1 MPTDEHEH
9 LVSPMREEE
18 EPTESSPLLS
28 HSHDAHSHD
37 VDEHNESEEHDETS
51 AHPQSQ
57 GWSFWPR
64 RDGSKTGTK
73 SSWRWPSIIAMVILG
88 IIVILIIVIGFLVP
102 PAVKEY
108 AEKAAV
114 VEATNLSIEN
124 ITSDG
129 IRARIRANV
138 YLDGSRVDNKNSRR
152 IGKAV
157 TGIMRRLETKETTV
171 NVYLPDYADALAGT
185 AVIPPLVVDIVNGHT
200 NELDFVAEVNPGDP
214 EHIRKIANDWLEGK
228 LKQLKVV
235 GKSKIHLQSGV
246 FPLGSHDVAESMVFE
261 ANEIPS
267 MPEYNIERLNLHDRP
282 VDGHGREVIEADVS
296 LKVHNDY
303 PVSFRVPTLGFEV
316 LVPNCDSSL
325 PSISVADAITD
336 PIDVH
341 AKADVQAD
349 AKGII
354 RDIPES
360 LTKACPHSQSSPL
373 DNFMDRYLHGED
385 AKVFVRGKKLNDTD
399 TPEWISD
406 ILESITVPVDFPG
419 RSFDSLI
426 RNFSLTDVDF
436 KLPDPFA
443 DVDDPDGSPRV
454 SGKAHVLA
462 ALPPELNVQLGVDK
476 LRANA
481 DLFYEKRKM
490 GVLNLDHWQS
500 ANSTRVEE
508 NNETLLNI
516 TSRLVD
522 VPLNITDGDVF
533 SEVMQ
538 KLLFGGGD
546 ITLDIK
552 AEVDVKVKTVLGI
565 LTVKKV
571 PAEGKIPVNGPSSLC
586 ILLKRLA
593 TASRANA
600 NSSPG
605 FPGNALG
612 KLKPQVGEIE
622 VLETTE
628 TGIQMRAL
636 VNLTNP
642 TPYAATVPYLSVHI
656 LHDGELLGEA
666 ISRNVSFNLG
676 ENTNLPVYATWDPLR
691 FGGKKAQEIGRKLL
705 SDYVSGE
712 NTTLTARTHKLS
724 IPNVPIIGEALSNIN
739 ITLPTPR
746 ITVPG
751 EEEGGKP
758 HFIADA
764 TFHLFSSTAS
774 FTLLSPLL
782 YNTLYIEH
790 INATALYN
798 HTEPIGQIIHDEPFP
813 ATPGR
818 SQTPR
823 LPVEWSPSRVGYG
836 KLKEALGGSL
846 KLDAVANVTVRL
858 GSWTEKIHYIG
869 KGIGAKVSL

>member
-1 MPTDEHEH
+1 MPAEETEP
-9 LVSPMREEE
+9 LASPTREEE
-18 EPTESSPLLS
+18 EPTETSPLLNRS
-28 HSHDAHSHD
+28 D
-37 VDEHNESEEHDETS
+37 DEHHSDESEREQNGRVSNE
-51 AHPQSQ
+51 PQSQ
-57 GWSFWPR
+57 AAWSLW
-64 RDGSKTGTK
+64 SICNKKTRTK
-73 SSWRWPSIIAMVILG
+73 APWRWPSIIAMALLG
-88 IIVILIIVIGFLVP
+88 IIVILIIILGFLVP

-108 AEKAAV
+108 AEQAAV
-114 VEATNLSIEN
+114 LEPTNLSIEN

-157 TGIMRRLETKETTV
+157 TGIMRKLETKETTV

-185 AVIPPLVVDIVNGHT
+185 AVIPPLVVDVVNGHT
-200 NELDFVAEVNPGDP
+200 NELDFVADVNPGDA
-214 EHIRKIANDWLEGK
+214 EHIRKIANDWLEGN

-235 GKSKIHLQSGV
+235 GKTKVHLKSGII
-246 FPLGSHDVAESMVFE
+246 PLGAHDVAESMVFE

-267 MPEYNIERLNLHDRP
+267 MPNYNIERMDLHDRP
-282 VDGHGREVIEADVS
+282 VDGHGRKVIEADVS

-325 PSISVADAITD
+325 PSISVADAITE
-336 PIDVH
+336 PIDVK
-341 AKADVQAD
+341 AKADIQAD

-360 LTKACPHSQSSPL
+360 LTKACPHSESSPL
-373 DNFMDRYLHGED
+373 DHFMDRYLHGED
-385 AKVFVRGKKLNDTD
+385 AKMFVRGKKTNNTD

-443 DVDDPDGSPRV
+443 DVNDPEGEPRV
-454 SGKAHVLA
+454 SGTAQVLA
-462 ALPPELNVQLGVDK
+462 AIPPELNVELGVDK
-476 LRANA
+476 LRSNT
-481 DLFYEKRKM
+481 DLFYKKRKM
-490 GVLNLDHWQS
+490 GELNLRHWQS
-500 ANSTRVEE
+500 ANSTKVHDKE
-508 NNETLLNI
+508 NGETLLNI

-522 VPLNITDGDVF
+522 VPLTITDGDVF

-552 AEVDVKVKTVLGI
+552 AEVDVKLKTVLGI

-571 PAEGKIPVNGPSSLC
+571 PAEGKIPVNG
-586 ILLKRLA
+586 
-593 TASRANA
+593 
-600 NSSPG
+600 

-622 VLETTE
+622 VMETTE

-642 TPYAATVPYLSVHI
+642 TPYAAVVPYLSVHI

-666 ISRNVSFNLG
+666 ISRNVTFDLG
-676 ENTNLPVYATWDPLR
+676 KNTNLPVLATWDPLR
-691 FGGKKAQEIGRKLL
+691 FGGEKAQAIGRKLL
-705 SDYVSGE
+705 SDYVSGK
-712 NTTLTARTHKLS
+712 NTTLTARTHKRS
-724 IPNVPIIGEALSNIN
+724 VPNVPIIGEALSKIN

-751 EEEGGKP
+751 EDEHEGKKP

-764 TFHLFSSTAS
+764 TFHLFSSTAT

-798 HTEPIGQIIHDEPFP
+798 HTEPVGQIIHDEPFP

-823 LPVEWSPSRVGYG
+823 LPVIWSASSVGYG

-846 KLDAVANVTVRL
+846 KLDAIANVTVRL
-858 GSWTEKIHYIG
+858 GSWTEKIHYTG

>member
-1 MPTDEHEH
+1 MPAEENEPLASQT
-9 LVSPMREEE
+9 REEE
-18 EPTESSPLLS
+18 EPTETSPLLNRS
-28 HSHDAHSHD
+28 DDGNHDDDSEREQNGRAS
-37 VDEHNESEEHDETS
+37 NE
-51 AHPQSQ
+51 PQSRAA
-57 GWSFWPR
+57 WSLW
-64 RDGSKTGTK
+64 SICNKKTSTK
-73 SSWRWPSIIAMVILG
+73 APWRWPSIIAMALLG
-88 IIVILIIVIGFLVP
+88 IIVILIIILGFLVP

-114 VEATNLSIEN
+114 LEPTNLSIEN

-138 YLDGSRVDNKNSRR
+138 YLDGSRVDNQNSRR

-157 TGIMRRLETKETTV
+157 TGIMRKLETKETTV
-171 NVYLPDYADALAGT
+171 NVYVPDYADALAGT
-185 AVIPPLVVDIVNGHT
+185 AVIPPLVVDVVNGHT
-200 NELDFVAEVNPGDP
+200 NELDFVADVNPGDA
-214 EHIRKIANDWLEGK
+214 EHIRKIANDWLEGN

-235 GKSKIHLQSGV
+235 GKTKVHLKSGII
-246 FPLGSHDVAESMVFE
+246 PLGAHDVAESMVFE
-261 ANEIPS
+261 ANDIPS
-267 MPEYNIERLNLHDRP
+267 MPNYSIERMDLHDRP
-282 VDGHGREVIEADVS
+282 VDGHGRKVIEADVS

-325 PSISVADAITD
+325 PSISVADAVTE
-336 PIDVH
+336 PIDVR

-360 LTKACPHSQSSPL
+360 LTKACPHSESSPL
-373 DNFMDRYLHGED
+373 DHFMDRYLHGED
-385 AKVFVRGKKLNDTD
+385 AKVFVRWKKTNNTD

-443 DVDDPDGSPRV
+443 DVDDPEGEPRV
-454 SGKAHVLA
+454 SGTAQVLA
-462 ALPPELNVQLGVDK
+462 AVPPELNVDLGVDK
-476 LRANA
+476 LRSNA
-481 DLFYEKRKM
+481 DLFYKKRKM
-490 GVLNLDHWQS
+490 GELNLRHWQS
-500 ANSTRVEE
+500 ANSTKIQDNE
-508 NNETLLNI
+508 NGETLLNI

-522 VPLNITDGDVF
+522 VPLTITDGDVF

-552 AEVDVKVKTVLGI
+552 AEVDVKLKTVLGI

-571 PAEGKIPVNGPSSLC
+571 PAEGKIPVNG
-586 ILLKRLA
+586 
-593 TASRANA
+593 
-600 NSSPG
+600 

-622 VLETTE
+622 VMETTE

-642 TPYAATVPYLSVHI
+642 TPYAAVVPYLSVHI

-666 ISRNVSFNLG
+666 ISRNVTFDLG
-676 ENTNLPVYATWDPLR
+676 NNTNLPVLATWDPLR
-691 FGGKKAQEIGRKLL
+691 FGGEKAQAVGRKLL
-705 SDYVSGE
+705 SDYVSGK
-712 NTTLTARTHKLS
+712 NTTLTARTHKRS
-724 IPNVPIIGEALSNIN
+724 VPNVPIIGEALSKIN

-751 EEEGGKP
+751 EDEHGDEKP

-764 TFHLFSSTAS
+764 TFHLFSSTAT

-798 HTEPIGQIIHDEPFP
+798 HTEPVGQIIHDEPFP

-823 LPVEWSPSRVGYG
+823 LPVIWSASSVGYG

-846 KLDAVANVTVRL
+846 KLDAIANVTVRL
-858 GSWTEKIHYIG
+858 GSWTEKIHYTG

>member
-1 MPTDEHEH
+1 MPAEENEP
-9 LVSPMREEE
+9 LASPTREEE
-18 EPTESSPLLS
+18 EPTETSPLLNRS
-28 HSHDAHSHD
+28 D
-37 VDEHNESEEHDETS
+37 DEHHSDDSEREQNGRVSNE
-51 AHPQSQ
+51 PQSRAA
-57 GWSFWPR
+57 WSLW
-64 RDGSKTGTK
+64 SICNKKTSTK
-73 SSWRWPSIIAMVILG
+73 APWRWPSIIAMTLLG
-88 IIVILIIVIGFLVP
+88 IIVILIIILGFLVP

-108 AEKAAV
+108 AERAAV
-114 VEATNLSIEN
+114 LEPTNLSIEN

-157 TGIMRRLETKETTV
+157 TGIMRKLETKETTV

-185 AVIPPLVVDIVNGHT
+185 AVIPPLVVDVVNGHT
-200 NELDFVAEVNPGDP
+200 NELDFVADVNPGDA
-214 EHIRKIANDWLEGK
+214 EHIRKIANDWLEGN

-235 GKSKIHLQSGV
+235 GKTKVHLKSGII
-246 FPLGSHDVAESMVFE
+246 PLGAHDVAESMVFE

-267 MPEYNIERLNLHDRP
+267 MPNYSIERMDLHDRP
-282 VDGHGREVIEADVS
+282 VDGHGRKVIEADVS

-325 PSISVADAITD
+325 PSISVADAITE
-336 PIDVH
+336 PIDVK
-341 AKADVQAD
+341 AKADIHAD

-360 LTKACPHSQSSPL
+360 LTKACPHSESSPL
-373 DNFMDRYLHGED
+373 DHFMDRYLHGED
-385 AKVFVRGKKLNDTD
+385 AKVFVRGKKTNNTD

-443 DVDDPDGSPRV
+443 DVNDPEGEPRA
-454 SGKAHVLA
+454 SGTAQVLA
-462 ALPPELNVQLGVDK
+462 AVPPELNVELGVDK
-476 LRANA
+476 LRSNA
-481 DLFYEKRKM
+481 DLFYKKRKM
-490 GVLNLDHWQS
+490 GELNLRHWQS
-500 ANSTRVEE
+500 ANSTKVHDEE
-508 NNETLLNI
+508 NGETLLNI

-522 VPLNITDGDVF
+522 VPLTITDGDVF

-546 ITLDIK
+546 TTLDIK
-552 AEVDVKVKTVLGI
+552 AEVDVKLKTVLGI

-571 PAEGKIPVNGPSSLC
+571 PAEGKIPVNG
-586 ILLKRLA
+586 I
-593 TASRANA
+593 
-600 NSSPG
+600 
-605 FPGNALG
+605 PGNALG

-622 VLETTE
+622 VMETTE

-642 TPYAATVPYLSVHI
+642 TPYAAVVPYLSVHI

-666 ISRNVSFNLG
+666 ISRNVTFDLG
-676 ENTNLPVYATWDPLR
+676 KNTNLPVLAAWDPLR
-691 FGGKKAQEIGRKLL
+691 FGGEKAQAIGRKLL
-705 SDYVSGE
+705 SDYVSGK
-712 NTTLTARTHKLS
+712 NTTLTARTHKRS
-724 IPNVPIIGEALSNIN
+724 IPHVPIIGEALSKIN

-751 EEEGGKP
+751 EDEHEGEKP

-764 TFHLFSSTAS
+764 TFHLFSSTAT

-798 HTEPIGQIIHDEPFP
+798 HTEPVGQIIHDEPFP

-823 LPVEWSPSRVGYG
+823 LPVIWSASSVGYG

-846 KLDAVANVTVRL
+846 KLDAIANVTVRL
-858 GSWTEKIHYIG
+858 GSWTEKIHYTG
-869 KGIGAKVSL
+869 KGIGAK

>member
-1 MPTDEHEH
+1 MPAEENEPLT
-9 LVSPMREEE
+9 SPTREEE
-18 EPTESSPLLS
+18 EPTETSPLLNRS
-28 HSHDAHSHD
+28 DDGHHSDDSEREQNGR
-37 VDEHNESEEHDETS
+37 VSNE
-51 AHPQSQ
+51 PQSRAA
-57 GWSFWPR
+57 WSLW
-64 RDGSKTGTK
+64 SICNKKTSTK
-73 SSWRWPSIIAMVILG
+73 APWRWPSIIAMALLG
-88 IIVILIIVIGFLVP
+88 IIVILIIVLGFLVP

-114 VEATNLSIEN
+114 LEPTNLSIEN

-157 TGIMRRLETKETTV
+157 TGIMRKLETKETTV

-185 AVIPPLVVDIVNGHT
+185 AVIPPLVVDVVNGHT
-200 NELDFVAEVNPGDP
+200 NELDFVADVNPGDA
-214 EHIRKIANDWLEGK
+214 EHIRKIANDWLEGN

-235 GKSKIHLQSGV
+235 GKTKVHLKSGII
-246 FPLGSHDVAESMVFE
+246 PLGAHDVAESIVFE

-267 MPEYNIERLNLHDRP
+267 MPNYNIQRMDLHDRP
-282 VDGHGREVIEADVS
+282 VDGHGRKVIEADVS

-325 PSISVADAITD
+325 PSISVADAITE
-336 PIDVH
+336 PIDIK

-360 LTKACPHSQSSPL
+360 LTKACPHSESSPL
-373 DNFMDRYLHGED
+373 DHFMDRYLHGED
-385 AKVFVRGKKLNDTD
+385 AKVFVRGKKTNNTD
-399 TPEWISD
+399 TPEWISN
-406 ILESITVPVDFPG
+406 ILESITVPIDFPG

-443 DVDDPDGSPRV
+443 DVNDPEGDPRV
-454 SGKAHVLA
+454 SGTAQVLA
-462 ALPPELNVQLGVDK
+462 AVPPELNVELGVDK
-476 LRANA
+476 LRSNA
-481 DLFYEKRKM
+481 DLFYKKRKM
-490 GVLNLDHWQS
+490 GELNLRQWQS
-500 ANSTRVEE
+500 ANSTKVHDKETD
-508 NNETLLNI
+508 ETLLNI

-522 VPLNITDGDVF
+522 VPLTITDGDVF

-552 AEVDVKVKTVLGI
+552 AEVDVKLKTVLGI

-571 PAEGKIPVNGPSSLC
+571 PAEGKIPVNG
-586 ILLKRLA
+586 
-593 TASRANA
+593 
-600 NSSPG
+600 

-622 VLETTE
+622 VMETTE

-642 TPYAATVPYLSVHI
+642 TPYAAVVPYLSVHI

-666 ISRNVSFNLG
+666 ISRNVTFDLG
-676 ENTNLPVYATWDPLR
+676 KNTNLPVLATWNPLR
-691 FGGKKAQEIGRKLL
+691 FGGEKAQAIGRKLL
-705 SDYVSGE
+705 SDYVSGK
-712 NTTLTARTHKLS
+712 NTTLTARTHKRS
-724 IPNVPIIGEALSNIN
+724 VPNVPIIGEALSKIN

-751 EEEGGKP
+751 EDEHEGEKP

-764 TFHLFSSTAS
+764 TFHLFSSTAT

-798 HTEPIGQIIHDEPFP
+798 HTEPVGQIIHDEPFP

-823 LPVEWSPSRVGYG
+823 LPVIWSASSVGYG

-846 KLDAVANVTVRL
+846 KLDAIANVTVRL
-858 GSWTEKIHYIG
+858 GSWTEKIHYTG

>member
-1 MPTDEHEH
+1 MPAEENEPLT
-9 LVSPMREEE
+9 SPTREEE
-18 EPTESSPLLS
+18 EPTETSPLLNRS
-28 HSHDAHSHD
+28 DDGNHSDD
-37 VDEHNESEEHDETS
+37 GEHEQNGRVSNE
-51 AHPQSQ
+51 PQSRAA
-57 GWSFWPR
+57 WSLW
-64 RDGSKTGTK
+64 SICNKKTSTK
-73 SSWRWPSIIAMVILG
+73 APWRWPSIIAMALLG
-88 IIVILIIVIGFLVP
+88 IIVILIIILGFLVP

-114 VEATNLSIEN
+114 LEPTNLSIEN

-157 TGIMRRLETKETTV
+157 TGIMRKLETKETTV

-185 AVIPPLVVDIVNGHT
+185 AVIPPLVVDVVNGHT
-200 NELDFVAEVNPGDP
+200 NELDFVADVNPGDA
-214 EHIRKIANDWLEGK
+214 EHIRKIANDWLEGN

-235 GKSKIHLQSGV
+235 GKTKVNLKSGII
-246 FPLGSHDVAESMVFE
+246 PLGAHDVAESMVFE

-267 MPEYNIERLNLHDRP
+267 IPNYNIERMDLHDRP
-282 VDGHGREVIEADVS
+282 VDGHGRKVIEANVS

-325 PSISVADAITD
+325 PSISVADAITE
-336 PIDVH
+336 PIDVK
-341 AKADVQAD
+341 AKAEVQAD

-360 LTKACPHSQSSPL
+360 LTKACPQSESSPL
-373 DNFMDRYLHGED
+373 DHFMDRYLHGED
-385 AKVFVRGKKLNDTD
+385 AKVFVRGKKTNNTE

-443 DVDDPDGSPRV
+443 DVNDPEGEPRV
-454 SGKAHVLA
+454 SGTAQVLA
-462 ALPPELNVQLGVDK
+462 AVPPELNVELGVDK
-476 LRANA
+476 LRSNA
-481 DLFYEKRKM
+481 DLFYKKRKM
-490 GVLNLDHWQS
+490 GELNLRHWQS
-500 ANSTRVEE
+500 ANSTKVHDKE
-508 NNETLLNI
+508 NGETLLNI

-522 VPLNITDGDVF
+522 VPLTITDGDVF

-552 AEVDVKVKTVLGI
+552 AEVDVKLKTVLGI

-571 PAEGKIPVNGPSSLC
+571 PAEGKIPVNG
-586 ILLKRLA
+586 
-593 TASRANA
+593 
-600 NSSPG
+600 

-622 VLETTE
+622 VMETTE

-642 TPYAATVPYLSVHI
+642 TPYAAVLPYLSVHI

-666 ISRNVSFNLG
+666 VSRNVTFDLG
-676 ENTNLPVYATWDPLR
+676 KNTNLPVLATWDPLR
-691 FGGKKAQEIGRKLL
+691 FGGEKAQAIGRKLL
-705 SDYVSGE
+705 SDYVSGK
-712 NTTLTARTHKLS
+712 NTTLTARTHKRS
-724 IPNVPIIGEALSNIN
+724 VPNVPIIGEALSKIN

-751 EEEGGKP
+751 EDEHEGEKP

-764 TFHLFSSTAS
+764 TFHLFSSTAT

-798 HTEPIGQIIHDEPFP
+798 HTEPVGQIIHDEPFP

-823 LPVEWSPSRVGYG
+823 LPVIWSASSVGYG

-846 KLDAVANVTVRL
+846 KLDAIANVTVRL
-858 GSWTEKIHYIG
+858 GSWTEKIHYTG

>member
-1 MPTDEHEH
+1 MPADETER
-9 LVSPMREEE
+9 LMSPTREEG
-18 EPTESSPLLS
+18 EPTESSPLLNRT
-28 HSHDAHSHD
+28 DDDQNAD
-37 VDEHNESEEHDETS
+37 VTENDGDSEPS
-51 AHPQSQ
+51 SQPQFP

-64 RDGSKTGTK
+64 RNKSSTK
-73 SSWRWPSIIAMVILG
+73 SSWRWPSIIAMIILG
-88 IIVILIIVIGFLVP
+88 IIVILIIILGFLVP

-114 VEATNLSIEN
+114 VEPTNLSIEN

-129 IRARIRANV
+129 IRARIRAKV

-157 TGIMRRLETKETTV
+157 TGIMRKLETKETTV

-200 NELDFVAEVNPGDP
+200 NELDFVAEVNPGDA
-214 EHIRKIANDWLEGK
+214 EHIRKIANDWLDGNLNK
-228 LKQLKVV
+228 LKVV
-235 GKSKIHLQSGV
+235 GKTKVHLQSGV

-261 ANEIPS
+261 ANEIPT
-267 MPEYNIERLNLHDRP
+267 MPKYNIERMDLHDRP

-303 PVSFRVPTLGFEV
+303 PISFQVPTLGFEV
-316 LVPNCDSSL
+316 LVPNCDSTL

-336 PIDVH
+336 LIDVS
-341 AKADVQAD
+341 AEADVRAS
-349 AKGII
+349 AKGTI

-360 LTKACPHSQSSPL
+360 LIKACPHSESSPL

-385 AKVFVRGKKLNDTD
+385 AKVLVRGKKLNDTN

-426 RNFSLTDVDF
+426 RNFSLSDVDF

-443 DVDDPDGSPRV
+443 DVDDPDGEPKV
-454 SGKAHVLA
+454 SGTAQVLA
-462 ALPPELNVQLGVDK
+462 ALPPELNVNLGVDQI
-476 LRANA
+476 RSNA

-490 GVLNLDHWQS
+490 GELNLRHWQD
-500 ANSTRVEE
+500 ANSTRIHDDE

-522 VPLNITDGDVF
+522 VPLTITDGDVF

-571 PAEGKIPVNGPSSLC
+571 PAEGKIPVNG
-586 ILLKRLA
+586 
-593 TASRANA
+593 
-600 NSSPG
+600 

-612 KLKPQVGEIE
+612 KLKPEVGEIE
-622 VLETTE
+622 ILETTE
-628 TGIQMRAL
+628 SSIQMRAL
-636 VNLTNP
+636 VNITNP
-642 TPYAATVPYLSVHI
+642 TPYAASIPYLSVHI
-656 LHDGELLGEA
+656 LHDGKLLGEA
-666 ISRNVSFNLG
+666 VSRNVAFNLG
-676 ENTNLPVYATWDPLR
+676 KNTNLPVHALWDPLR
-691 FGGKKAQEIGRKLL
+691 LGGEDAHEIGRNLL

-712 NTTLTARTHKLS
+712 NTTLTARTHKKS
-724 IPNVPIIGEALSNIN
+724 IPNVPIIGKALSKIN
-739 ITLPTPR
+739 ITLPAPR

-751 EEEGGKP
+751 EDGQDGEKP
-758 HFIADA
+758 RFIADA

-798 HTEPIGQIIHDEPFP
+798 HTEPIGQIAHDEPFP

-858 GSWTEKIHYIG
+858 GSWTETLYYRG
-869 KGIGAKVSL
+869 KGIGAKVGL

>member
-1 MPTDEHEH
+1 MPAEENEP
-9 LVSPMREEE
+9 LASPTREEE
-18 EPTESSPLLS
+18 EPTETSPLLNRS
-28 HSHDAHSHD
+28 D
-37 VDEHNESEEHDETS
+37 DEHHSDDSEREQNGRVSNE
-51 AHPQSQ
+51 PQSRAA
-57 GWSFWPR
+57 WSLW
-64 RDGSKTGTK
+64 SICNKKTSTK
-73 SSWRWPSIIAMVILG
+73 APWRWPSIIAMALLG
-88 IIVILIIVIGFLVP
+88 IIVILIIILGFLVP

-114 VEATNLSIEN
+114 LEPTNLSIEN

-138 YLDGSRVDNKNSRR
+138 YLDGSRVNNKISRR

-157 TGIMRRLETKETTV
+157 TGIMRKLETKETTV

-185 AVIPPLVVDIVNGHT
+185 AVIPPLVVDVVNGHT
-200 NELDFVAEVNPGDP
+200 NELDFVADVNPGDA
-214 EHIRKIANDWLEGK
+214 EHIRKIANDWLEGN

-235 GKSKIHLQSGV
+235 GKTKVRLKSGII
-246 FPLGSHDVAESMVFE
+246 PLGVHDVAESMVFE

-267 MPEYNIERLNLHDRP
+267 MPNYSIERMDLHDRP
-282 VDGHGREVIEADVS
+282 VDGHGRKVIEADVS

-325 PSISVADAITD
+325 PSISVADAITE
-336 PIDVH
+336 PIDVK
-341 AKADVQAD
+341 AKADIQAD

-360 LTKACPHSQSSPL
+360 LTKACPHSESSPL
-373 DNFMDRYLHGED
+373 DHFMDRYLHGED
-385 AKVFVRGKKLNDTD
+385 AKVFVRGKKTNNTD
-399 TPEWISD
+399 APEWISD

-443 DVDDPDGSPRV
+443 DVNDPEGEPRV
-454 SGKAHVLA
+454 SGTAQVLA
-462 ALPPELNVQLGVDK
+462 AVPPELNVELGVDK
-476 LRANA
+476 VRSNA
-481 DLFYEKRKM
+481 DLFYKKRKM
-490 GVLNLDHWQS
+490 GELNLHYWQS
-500 ANSTRVEE
+500 ANSTKVHDKE
-508 NNETLLNI
+508 NGETLLNI

-522 VPLNITDGDVF
+522 VPLTITDGDVF

-552 AEVDVKVKTVLGI
+552 AEVDVKLKTVLGF

-571 PAEGKIPVNGPSSLC
+571 PAVGKIPVN
-586 ILLKRLA
+586 
-593 TASRANA
+593 
-600 NSSPG
+600 G

-622 VLETTE
+622 VMETTE

-642 TPYAATVPYLSVHI
+642 TPYAAVVPYLSVHI

-666 ISRNVSFNLG
+666 ISRNVTFDLG
-676 ENTNLPVYATWDPLR
+676 KNTNLPVLATWDPLR
-691 FGGKKAQEIGRKLL
+691 FGGEKAQAIGRKLL
-705 SDYVSGE
+705 SDYVSGK
-712 NTTLTARTHKLS
+712 NTTLTARTHRRS
-724 IPNVPIIGEALSNIN
+724 VPNVPIIGEALSKIN

-751 EEEGGKP
+751 EDEHEGEKP

-764 TFHLFSSTAS
+764 TFHLFSSTAT

-798 HTEPIGQIIHDEPFP
+798 HTEPVGQIIHDEPFP

-823 LPVEWSPSRVGYG
+823 LPVIWSASSVGYG

-846 KLDAVANVTVRL
+846 KLDAIANVTVRL
-858 GSWTEKIHYIG
+858 GSWTEKIHYTG

>member
-1 MPTDEHEH
+1 MPADENEP
-9 LVSPMREEE
+9 LVSPAREE
-18 EPTESSPLLS
+18 EPTETSPLLS
-28 HSHDAHSHD
+28 HSDNGHSQNVDERDEPDEHHDA
-37 VDEHNESEEHDETS
+37 S
-51 AHPQSQ
+51 AQIQSS

-64 RDGSKTGTK
+64 RNSNKANTK
-73 SSWRWPSIIAMVILG
+73 SSWRWPSIIAIVILG
-88 IIVILIIVIGFLVP
+88 FIVILIIVLGFLIP

-114 VEATNLSIEN
+114 VEPTNLSIEN

-138 YLDGSRVDNKNSRR
+138 YLDESRVDNKNSRR

-157 TGIMRRLETKETTV
+157 TGIMRKLETKETTV

-185 AVIPPLVVDIVNGHT
+185 AVIPPLVVDVVSGHM
-200 NELDFVAEVNPGDP
+200 NEMDFVAEVNPGDP
-214 EHIRKIANDWLEGK
+214 EHIRKIANDWLDGK

-235 GKSKIHLQSGV
+235 GKTKIHLQSGV

-267 MPEYNIERLNLHDRP
+267 MPEYNIDRLDLHDRP

-296 LKVHNDY
+296 LRVHNDY
-303 PVSFRVPTLGFEV
+303 PVSLRVPTLGFEV

-325 PSISVADAITD
+325 PSISVADAITS
-336 PIDVH
+336 PIKIH
-341 AKADVQAD
+341 AKANVQAN

-360 LTKACPHSQSSPL
+360 LTKACPHSASSPL

-399 TPEWISD
+399 TPDWVSD
-406 ILESITVPVDFPG
+406 IIESITVPVDFPG

-443 DVDDPDGSPRV
+443 DVDDPDGSPQV
-454 SGKAHVLA
+454 SGTAQVLA
-462 ALPPELNVQLGVDK
+462 ALPPELNVELGVDK
-476 LRANA
+476 IRANA
-481 DLFYEKRKM
+481 DLFYKKRKM
-490 GVLNLDHWQS
+490 GELNLHHWQS
-500 ANSTRVEE
+500 ANSTRVQE
-508 NNETLLNI
+508 NDETLLNI

-522 VPLNITDGDVF
+522 VPMNITDGDVF

-552 AEVDVKVKTVLGI
+552 AEVDVQVKTVLGI

-571 PAEGKIPVNGPSSLC
+571 PAEGKIPVNG
-586 ILLKRLA
+586 
-593 TASRANA
+593 
-600 NSSPG
+600 
-605 FPGNALG
+605 FPRNALG
-612 KLKPQVGEIE
+612 KLKPQVSEIE
-622 VLETTE
+622 ILETTE

-691 FGGKKAQEIGRKLL
+691 FGGDRAQEIGRKLL
-705 SDYVSGE
+705 SNYVSGK
-712 NTTLTARTHKLS
+712 NTTLTARTHKRS

-739 ITLPTPR
+739 ITVPTPR

-751 EEEGGKP
+751 EDEGEKP
-758 HFIADA
+758 RFITDA
-764 TFHLFSSTAS
+764 TFHLFSSTAT

-798 HTEPIGQIIHDEPFP
+798 HTEPIGQIVYDEPFP

-858 GSWTEKIHYIG
+858 GSWTEKIHYVG

>member
-1 MPTDEHEH
+1 MPAEENEP
-9 LVSPMREEE
+9 LASPTREGE
-18 EPTESSPLLS
+18 EPTETSPLLNRS
-28 HSHDAHSHD
+28 D
-37 VDEHNESEEHDETS
+37 DEHHSDESEREQNGRVSNE
-51 AHPQSQ
+51 PQSRAA
-57 GWSFWPR
+57 WSLW
-64 RDGSKTGTK
+64 SICNKKTSTK
-73 SSWRWPSIIAMVILG
+73 APWRWPSIIAMVLLG
-88 IIVILIIVIGFLVP
+88 IIVILIIILGFLVP

-114 VEATNLSIEN
+114 LEPTNLSIEN

-138 YLDGSRVDNKNSRR
+138 CLDGSRVDNQNSRR

-157 TGIMRRLETKETTV
+157 TGIMRKLETKETTV

-185 AVIPPLVVDIVNGHT
+185 AVIPPLVVDVVNGHT
-200 NELDFVAEVNPGDP
+200 NELDFVADVNPGDA
-214 EHIRKIANDWLEGK
+214 EHIRKIANDWLEGN

-235 GKSKIHLQSGV
+235 GKTKVHLKSGII
-246 FPLGSHDVAESMVFE
+246 PLGAHDVAESMVFE

-267 MPEYNIERLNLHDRP
+267 MPNYNIERMDLHDRP
-282 VDGHGREVIEADVS
+282 VDGHGRKVIEADVS

-303 PVSFRVPTLGFEV
+303 PVSFRVPTLRFEV

-325 PSISVADAITD
+325 PSISVADATTE
-336 PIDVH
+336 PIDVK
-341 AKADVQAD
+341 AKADIQAD

-360 LTKACPHSQSSPL
+360 LTKVCPHSESSPL
-373 DNFMDRYLHGED
+373 DHFMDRYLHGED
-385 AKVFVRGKKLNDTD
+385 AKVFVRGKKTNNTD

-443 DVDDPDGSPRV
+443 DVNDPEGEPRV
-454 SGKAHVLA
+454 SGTAQVLA
-462 ALPPELNVQLGVDK
+462 AVPPELNVELGVDK
-476 LRANA
+476 LRSNA
-481 DLFYEKRKM
+481 DLFYKKRKM
-490 GVLNLDHWQS
+490 GELNLRHWQS
-500 ANSTRVEE
+500 ANSTKVHDKE
-508 NNETLLNI
+508 NGETLLNI

-522 VPLNITDGDVF
+522 VPLTITDGDVF

-552 AEVDVKVKTVLGI
+552 AEVDVKLKTVLGI

-571 PAEGKIPVNGPSSLC
+571 PAEGKIPVNG
-586 ILLKRLA
+586 
-593 TASRANA
+593 
-600 NSSPG
+600 

-622 VLETTE
+622 VMETTE

-642 TPYAATVPYLSVHI
+642 TPYAAVVPYLSLHI
-656 LHDGELLGEA
+656 FHDGELLGEA
-666 ISRNVSFNLG
+666 ISRNVTFDLG
-676 ENTNLPVYATWDPLR
+676 KNTNLPVLATWDPLR
-691 FGGKKAQEIGRKLL
+691 FGGEKAQAIGRKLL
-705 SDYVSGE
+705 SDYVSGK
-712 NTTLTARTHKLS
+712 NTTLTARTHKRS
-724 IPNVPIIGEALSNIN
+724 VPNVPIIGEALSKIN
-739 ITLPTPR
+739 ITLPAPR

-751 EEEGGKP
+751 EDEHEGEKP

-764 TFHLFSSTAS
+764 TFHLFSSTAT

-798 HTEPIGQIIHDEPFP
+798 HTEPVGQIIHDEPFP

-823 LPVEWSPSRVGYG
+823 LPVIWSASSVGYG

-846 KLDAVANVTVRL
+846 KLDAIANVTVRL
-858 GSWTEKIHYIG
+858 GSWTEKIHYTG

>member
-1 MPTDEHEH
+1 MPAKENEPLT
-9 LVSPMREEE
+9 SPTREEE
-18 EPTESSPLLS
+18 EPTETSPLLNRS
-28 HSHDAHSHD
+28 D
-37 VDEHNESEEHDETS
+37 DEHHSDDSEREQNGRVSNE
-51 AHPQSQ
+51 PQSRAA
-57 GWSFWPR
+57 WSLW
-64 RDGSKTGTK
+64 SICNKKTSTK
-73 SSWRWPSIIAMVILG
+73 APWRWPSIIAIALLG
-88 IIVILIIVIGFLVP
+88 IVVILIIILGFLVP

-114 VEATNLSIEN
+114 LEPTNLSIEN

-157 TGIMRRLETKETTV
+157 TGIMRKLETKETTV

-185 AVIPPLVVDIVNGHT
+185 AIIPPLVVDVVNGHT
-200 NELDFVAEVNPGDP
+200 NELDFVADVNPGDA
-214 EHIRKIANDWLEGK
+214 EHIRKIANDWLEGN
-228 LKQLKVV
+228 LKHLKVV
-235 GKSKIHLQSGV
+235 GKTKVHLKSGII
-246 FPLGSHDVAESMVFE
+246 PLGAHDVAESMVFE

-267 MPEYNIERLNLHDRP
+267 MPNYNIERMDLHDRP
-282 VDGHGREVIEADVS
+282 VDGHGRKVIEADVS

-325 PSISVADAITD
+325 PSISVADAITE
-336 PIDVH
+336 PIDVK
-341 AKADVQAD
+341 AKADIQAD

-360 LTKACPHSQSSPL
+360 LTKACPHSESSPL
-373 DNFMDRYLHGED
+373 DHFMDRYLHGED
-385 AKVFVRGKKLNDTD
+385 AKVFVRGKKTNNTD

-443 DVDDPDGSPRV
+443 DVNDPEGEPRV
-454 SGKAHVLA
+454 SGTAQVLA
-462 ALPPELNVQLGVDK
+462 AVPPELNVELGVDK
-476 LRANA
+476 LRSNA
-481 DLFYEKRKM
+481 DLFYKKRKM
-490 GVLNLDHWQS
+490 GELNLRHWQS
-500 ANSTRVEE
+500 ANSTKVHDEE
-508 NNETLLNI
+508 NGETLLNI

-522 VPLNITDGDVF
+522 VPLTITDGDVF

-552 AEVDVKVKTVLGI
+552 AEVDVKLKTVLGI

-571 PAEGKIPVNGPSSLC
+571 PAEGKIPVNG
-586 ILLKRLA
+586 
-593 TASRANA
+593 
-600 NSSPG
+600 

-622 VLETTE
+622 VMETTE

-642 TPYAATVPYLSVHI
+642 TPYAAVVPYLSVHI

-666 ISRNVSFNLG
+666 ISRNVTFDLG
-676 ENTNLPVYATWDPLR
+676 KNTNLPVLATWDPLR
-691 FGGKKAQEIGRKLL
+691 FGGEKAQAIGRKLL
-705 SDYVSGE
+705 SDYVSGK
-712 NTTLTARTHKLS
+712 NTTLTARTHRRS
-724 IPNVPIIGEALSNIN
+724 VPNVPIIGEALSKIN

-751 EEEGGKP
+751 EDEHEGDKP

-764 TFHLFSSTAS
+764 TFHLFSSTAT

-798 HTEPIGQIIHDEPFP
+798 HTEPVGQIIHDEPFP

-823 LPVEWSPSRVGYG
+823 LPVIWSASSVGYG

-846 KLDAVANVTVRL
+846 KLDAIANVTVRL
-858 GSWTEKIHYIG
+858 GSWTEKIHYTG

>member
-1 MPTDEHEH
+1 MPADENEP
-9 LVSPMREEE
+9 LVSPTLEEE
-18 EPTESSPLLS
+18 EANETSPLLNRDDDDQ
-28 HSHDAHSHD
+28 HSD
-37 VDEHNESEEHDETS
+37 VDEHDEHDEHDETLVQS
-51 AHPQSQ
+51 QPQPPQ

-64 RDGSKTGTK
+64 RNKSATK
-73 SSWRWPSIIAMVILG
+73 SPWRWPSIIAMVILG
-88 IIVILIIVIGFLVP
+88 IIVILIIVLGFLIP

-114 VEATNLSIEN
+114 LEPTNLSIEN

-129 IRARIRANV
+129 VRARIRANV
-138 YLDGSRVDNKNSRR
+138 YLDGSRVDNKSSRR

-157 TGIMRRLETKETTV
+157 TGVVRKLETKETTV

-185 AVIPPLVVDIVNGHT
+185 AVIPPLVVDVVNGHT
-200 NELDFVAEVNPGDP
+200 NELDFVAEINPGEV
-214 EHIRKIANDWLEGK
+214 EHIRKIANDWLDGK

-235 GKSKIHLQSGV
+235 GKTKVQLQSGI
-246 FPLGSHDVAESMVFE
+246 FPLGAHDVAESMVFE
-261 ANEIPS
+261 AKEIPS
-267 MPEYNIERLNLHDRP
+267 MPDYDIVRMNLHDRP
-282 VDGHGREVIEADVS
+282 VDGHGRKVIEADVS
-296 LKVHNDY
+296 LKAHNAY
-303 PVSFRVPTLGFEV
+303 PVSFQVPSLGFEV

-325 PSISVADAITD
+325 ASISVADAITD
-336 PIDVH
+336 PVNIH

-349 AKGII
+349 ARGII

-360 LTKACPHSQSSPL
+360 LTKACPHSKSSPL
-373 DNFMDRYLHGED
+373 DNFMDRYLRGED
-385 AKVFVRGKKLNDTD
+385 AKVFVKGKKLNDTD

-419 RSFDSLI
+419 RSFDNFI

-443 DVDDPDGSPRV
+443 DVDDPEGEPRV
-454 SGKAHVLA
+454 SGTAQVMA
-462 ALPPELNVQLGVDK
+462 ALPPELNVELGVDK

-490 GVLNLDHWQS
+490 GELNLYEWQK
-500 ANSTRVEE
+500 ADSTRVQDDKNEE
-508 NNETLLNI
+508 ALLNI

-522 VPLNITDGDVF
+522 VPLTITDGDVF
-533 SEVMQ
+533 SKVMQ

-552 AEVDVKVKTVLGI
+552 AEVDVRVATVLGI

-571 PAEGKIPVNGPSSLC
+571 PAEGKIPVNG
-586 ILLKRLA
+586 
-593 TASRANA
+593 
-600 NSSPG
+600 

-612 KLKPQVGEIE
+612 KLKPQVGEIQ

-642 TPYAATVPYLSVHI
+642 TPYAAIVPYLSVHI

-666 ISRNVSFNLG
+666 VSRNVSFNLG
-676 ENTNLPVYATWDPLR
+676 ENTNLPVHATWDPLR
-691 FGGKKAQEIGRKLL
+691 FGGAKAQEVGRKLL

-712 NTTLTARTHKLS
+712 NTTLTARTHKRS
-724 IPNVPIIGEALSNIN
+724 VPNVPIIGEALSKIN

-751 EEEGGKP
+751 EGEQDGKP
-758 HFIADA
+758 CFITDA

-798 HTEPIGQIIHDEPFP
+798 HTEPVGQIIHDEPFP

-846 KLDAVANVTVRL
+846 KLDAVANVTFRL

>member
-1 MPTDEHEH
+1 MPAEENEPLT
-9 LVSPMREEE
+9 SPTREEE
-18 EPTESSPLLS
+18 EPTETSPLLNRS
-28 HSHDAHSHD
+28 DDGHHSDDSEREQNGR
-37 VDEHNESEEHDETS
+37 VSNE
-51 AHPQSQ
+51 PQSRAA
-57 GWSFWPR
+57 WSLW
-64 RDGSKTGTK
+64 SICNKKTSTK
-73 SSWRWPSIIAMVILG
+73 APWRWPSIIAMALLG
-88 IIVILIIVIGFLVP
+88 IIVILIIILGFLVP

-114 VEATNLSIEN
+114 LEPTNLSIEN

-138 YLDGSRVDNKNSRR
+138 YLDGSRVDNQNSRR

-157 TGIMRRLETKETTV
+157 TGIMRKLETKETTV

-185 AVIPPLVVDIVNGHT
+185 AVIPPLVVDVVNGHT
-200 NELDFVAEVNPGDP
+200 NELDFVADVNPGDA
-214 EHIRKIANDWLEGK
+214 EHIRKIANDWLEGN

-235 GKSKIHLQSGV
+235 GKTKVHLKSGII
-246 FPLGSHDVAESMVFE
+246 PLGAHDVAESMVFE
-261 ANEIPS
+261 ANDIPS
-267 MPEYNIERLNLHDRP
+267 MPNYNIERMDLHDRP
-282 VDGHGREVIEADVS
+282 VDGHGRKVIEADVS

-325 PSISVADAITD
+325 PSISVADAITE
-336 PIDVH
+336 PID
-341 AKADVQAD
+341 AKAKTDVQAD

-360 LTKACPHSQSSPL
+360 LTKACPHSESSPL
-373 DNFMDRYLHGED
+373 DHFMDRYLHGED
-385 AKVFVRGKKLNDTD
+385 AKVFVRGKKTNNTD

-406 ILESITVPVDFPG
+406 ILKSITVPVDFPG
-419 RSFDSLI
+419 RSFDNLI

-443 DVDDPDGSPRV
+443 DVNDPEGEPRV
-454 SGKAHVLA
+454 SGTAQVLA
-462 ALPPELNVQLGVDK
+462 AVPPELNVELGVDK
-476 LRANA
+476 LRSNA
-481 DLFYEKRKM
+481 DLFYKKRKM
-490 GVLNLDHWQS
+490 GELNLRHWQS
-500 ANSTRVEE
+500 ANSTKVHDKE
-508 NNETLLNI
+508 NGETLLNI

-522 VPLNITDGDVF
+522 VPLTITDGDVF

-552 AEVDVKVKTVLGI
+552 AEVDVKLKTVLGI

-571 PAEGKIPVNGPSSLC
+571 PAEGKIPVNG
-586 ILLKRLA
+586 
-593 TASRANA
+593 
-600 NSSPG
+600 

-622 VLETTE
+622 VMETTE

-642 TPYAATVPYLSVHI
+642 TPYAAVVPYLSVHI

-666 ISRNVSFNLG
+666 ISRNVTFDLG
-676 ENTNLPVYATWDPLR
+676 KNTNLPVLATWDPLR
-691 FGGKKAQEIGRKLL
+691 FGGKKAQAIGRKLL
-705 SDYVSGE
+705 SDYVSGK
-712 NTTLTARTHKLS
+712 NTTLTARTHKRS
-724 IPNVPIIGEALSNIN
+724 VPNVPIIGEALSKIN

-751 EEEGGKP
+751 EDEHDGEKP

-764 TFHLFSSTAS
+764 TFHLFSSTAT

-798 HTEPIGQIIHDEPFP
+798 HTEPVGQIIHDEPFP

-823 LPVEWSPSRVGYG
+823 LPVIWSASSVGYG

-846 KLDAVANVTVRL
+846 KLDAIANVTVRL
-858 GSWTEKIHYIG
+858 GSWTEKIHYTG

>member
-1 MPTDEHEH
+1 MP
-9 LVSPMREEE
+9 
-18 EPTESSPLLS
+18 
-28 HSHDAHSHD
+28 
-37 VDEHNESEEHDETS
+37 N
-51 AHPQSQ
+51 
-57 GWSFWPR
+57 
-64 RDGSKTGTK
+64 
-73 SSWRWPSIIAMVILG
+73 
-88 IIVILIIVIGFLVP
+88 
-102 PAVKEY
+102 
-108 AEKAAV
+108 
-114 VEATNLSIEN
+114 
-124 ITSDG
+124 
-129 IRARIRANV
+129 
-138 YLDGSRVDNKNSRR
+138 
-152 IGKAV
+152 
-157 TGIMRRLETKETTV
+157 
-171 NVYLPDYADALAGT
+171 
-185 AVIPPLVVDIVNGHT
+185 
-200 NELDFVAEVNPGDP
+200 
-214 EHIRKIANDWLEGK
+214 
-228 LKQLKVV
+228 
-235 GKSKIHLQSGV
+235 
-246 FPLGSHDVAESMVFE
+246 
-261 ANEIPS
+261 
-267 MPEYNIERLNLHDRP
+267 YNIERMDLHDRP
-282 VDGHGREVIEADVS
+282 VDGHGRKVIEADVS

-325 PSISVADAITD
+325 PSISVADAITE
-336 PIDVH
+336 PID
-341 AKADVQAD
+341 AKAKTDVQAD

-360 LTKACPHSQSSPL
+360 LTKACPHSESSPL
-373 DNFMDRYLHGED
+373 DHFMDRYLHGED
-385 AKVFVRGKKLNDTD
+385 AKVFVRGKKTNNTD

-406 ILESITVPVDFPG
+406 ILKSITVPVDFPG
-419 RSFDSLI
+419 RSFDNLI

-443 DVDDPDGSPRV
+443 DVNDPEGEPRV
-454 SGKAHVLA
+454 SGTAQVLA
-462 ALPPELNVQLGVDK
+462 AVPPELNVESGVDK
-476 LRANA
+476 LRSNA
-481 DLFYEKRKM
+481 DLFYKKRKM
-490 GVLNLDHWQS
+490 GELNLRHWQS
-500 ANSTRVEE
+500 ANSTKVHDKE
-508 NNETLLNI
+508 NGETLLNI

-522 VPLNITDGDVF
+522 VPLTITDGDVF

-552 AEVDVKVKTVLGI
+552 AEVDVKLKTVLGI

-571 PAEGKIPVNGPSSLC
+571 PAEGKIPVNG
-586 ILLKRLA
+586 
-593 TASRANA
+593 
-600 NSSPG
+600 

-622 VLETTE
+622 VMETTE

-642 TPYAATVPYLSVHI
+642 TPYAAVVPYLSVHI

-666 ISRNVSFNLG
+666 ISRNVTFDLG
-676 ENTNLPVYATWDPLR
+676 KNTNLPVLATWDPLR
-691 FGGKKAQEIGRKLL
+691 FGGKKAQAIGRKLL
-705 SDYVSGE
+705 SDYVSGK
-712 NTTLTARTHKLS
+712 NTTLTARTHKRS
-724 IPNVPIIGEALSNIN
+724 VPNVPIIGEALSKIN

-751 EEEGGKP
+751 EDEHDGEKP

-764 TFHLFSSTAS
+764 TFHLFSSTAT

-798 HTEPIGQIIHDEPFP
+798 HTEPVGQIIHDEPFP

-823 LPVEWSPSRVGYG
+823 LPVIWSASSVGYG

-846 KLDAVANVTVRL
+846 KLDAIANVTVRL
-858 GSWTEKIHYIG
+858 GSWTEKIHYTG

>member
-1 MPTDEHEH
+1 MPAEENEP
-9 LVSPMREEE
+9 LASPTREEE
-18 EPTESSPLLS
+18 EPTETSPLLNRS
-28 HSHDAHSHD
+28 DDGHHSDA
-37 VDEHNESEEHDETS
+37 SEREQNGRVSTG
-51 AHPQSQ
+51 PQSRAA
-57 GWSFWPR
+57 WSLW
-64 RDGSKTGTK
+64 SICNKKTSTK
-73 SSWRWPSIIAMVILG
+73 APWRWPSIIAMVLLG
-88 IIVILIIVIGFLVP
+88 IIVILIIILGFLVP

-114 VEATNLSIEN
+114 LEPTNLSIEN

-157 TGIMRRLETKETTV
+157 TGIMRKLETKETTV
-171 NVYLPDYADALAGT
+171 NVYLPDYADALAGA
-185 AVIPPLVVDIVNGHT
+185 AVIPPLVVDVVNGHT
-200 NELDFVAEVNPGDP
+200 NELDFVADVNPGDA
-214 EHIRKIANDWLEGK
+214 EHIRKIANDWLEGS

-235 GKSKIHLQSGV
+235 GKTKVHLKSGIV
-246 FPLGSHDVAESMVFE
+246 PLGAHDVAESMVFE

-267 MPEYNIERLNLHDRP
+267 MPNYNIERMDLHDRP
-282 VDGHGREVIEADVS
+282 VDGHGRKVIEADVS

-325 PSISVADAITD
+325 PSISVADAITE
-336 PIDVH
+336 PIDVE

-360 LTKACPHSQSSPL
+360 LTKACPHSESSPL
-373 DNFMDRYLHGED
+373 DHFMDRYLHGED
-385 AKVFVRGKKLNDTD
+385 AKVFVRGKKTNNTD

-443 DVDDPDGSPRV
+443 DVDDPEGEPRV
-454 SGKAHVLA
+454 SGTAQVLA
-462 ALPPELNVQLGVDK
+462 ALPPELNVDLGVDK
-476 LRANA
+476 LRSNA
-481 DLFYEKRKM
+481 DLFYKKRKM
-490 GVLNLDHWQS
+490 GELNLRHWQS
-500 ANSTRVEE
+500 ANSTKVQDKE
-508 NNETLLNI
+508 NGETLLNI

-522 VPLNITDGDVF
+522 VPLTITDGDVF

-552 AEVDVKVKTVLGI
+552 AEVDVKLKTVLGI

-571 PAEGKIPVNGPSSLC
+571 PAEGKIPVNG
-586 ILLKRLA
+586 
-593 TASRANA
+593 
-600 NSSPG
+600 

-622 VLETTE
+622 VMETTE

-636 VNLTNP
+636 INLTNP
-642 TPYAATVPYLSVHI
+642 TPYAAVVPYLSVHI

-666 ISRNVSFNLG
+666 ISRNVTFDLG
-676 ENTNLPVYATWDPLR
+676 KNTNLPVLATWDPLR
-691 FGGKKAQEIGRKLL
+691 FGGEKAQAIGRKLL
-705 SDYVSGE
+705 SDYVSGK
-712 NTTLTARTHKLS
+712 NTTLTARTHKRS
-724 IPNVPIIGEALSNIN
+724 VPNVPIIGEALSKIN

-751 EEEGGKP
+751 EDEHEGEKP

-764 TFHLFSSTAS
+764 TFHLFSSTAT

-798 HTEPIGQIIHDEPFP
+798 HTEPVGQIIHDEPFP

-823 LPVEWSPSRVGYG
+823 LPVIWSASSVGYG

-846 KLDAVANVTVRL
+846 KLDAIANVTVRL
-858 GSWTEKIHYIG
+858 GSWTEKIHYTG

>member
-1 MPTDEHEH
+1 MPTDETEP
-9 LVSPMREEE
+9 LVSPTREEGD
-18 EPTESSPLLS
+18 PTESSPLLGRADDD
-28 HSHDAHSHD
+28 HHADAAEHDG
-37 VDEHNESEEHDETS
+37 EDETS
-51 AHPQSQ
+51 SQTQSR
-57 GWSFWPR
+57 GWSFWPKR
-64 RDGSKTGTK
+64 NKSTGTR
-73 SSWRWPSIIAMVILG
+73 SAWRWPSIIAMVILG
-88 IIVILIIVIGFLVP
+88 ITVILIIVLGFLVP

-114 VEATNLSIEN
+114 LEPTNLSIEN

-129 IRARIRANV
+129 IRARIRAKV
-138 YLDGSRVDNKNSRR
+138 YLDGSRVDDKNSRR

-157 TGIMRRLETKETTV
+157 TGIMRKLETKETTV

-200 NELDFVAEVNPGDP
+200 NELDFVAEVNPGDA
-214 EHIRKIANDWLEGK
+214 EHIRKIANDWLDGNLNK
-228 LKQLKVV
+228 LKVV
-235 GKSKIHLQSGV
+235 GKTKVHLQSGV

-261 ANEIPS
+261 ANEIPN
-267 MPEYNIERLNLHDRP
+267 MPEYNIERMDLHDRP

-296 LKVHNDY
+296 LKAHNDY
-303 PVSFRVPTLGFEV
+303 PVSFQVPTLGFEV
-316 LVPNCDSSL
+316 LVPNCDSTL
-325 PSISVADAITD
+325 PSISVAEAVTD
-336 PIDVH
+336 PIDVD
-341 AKADVQAD
+341 AKSDVIAD
-349 AKGII
+349 AKGTI

-360 LTKACPHSQSSPL
+360 LIKACPHSESSPL

-385 AKVFVRGKKLNDTD
+385 AKVFVRGKKLNDTN

-426 RNFSLTDVDF
+426 RNFSLSDVDF

-443 DVDDPDGSPRV
+443 DVNDPDGEPRV
-454 SGKAHVLA
+454 SGTAQVLA
-462 ALPPELNVQLGVDK
+462 ALPPELNVNLGVDK
-476 LRANA
+476 IRANA
-481 DLFYEKRKM
+481 DLFYKKRKM
-490 GVLNLDHWQS
+490 GELNLQHWQD
-500 ANSTRVEE
+500 ANSTRVQDKE

-516 TSRLVD
+516 ISRLVD
-522 VPLNITDGDVF
+522 VPLTITDGDVF

-546 ITLDIK
+546 LTLDIK
-552 AEVDVKVKTVLGI
+552 AEVDIKVKTVLGI

-571 PAEGKIPVNGPSSLC
+571 PAEGKIPVNG
-586 ILLKRLA
+586 
-593 TASRANA
+593 
-600 NSSPG
+600 

-612 KLKPQVGEIE
+612 KLNPQVSEIE

-628 TGIQMRAL
+628 TSIQMRAL

-642 TPYAATVPYLSVHI
+642 TPYAATIPYLSVHI
-656 LHDGELLGEA
+656 LHDGRLLGEA
-666 ISRNVSFNLG
+666 ISRNVTFNLG
-676 ENTNLPVYATWDPLR
+676 KNTNLPVHATWDPLQ
-691 FGGKKAQEIGRKLL
+691 FGGEKAHEIGRKLL

-712 NTTLTARTHKLS
+712 NTTLTARTHKKS
-724 IPNVPIIGEALSNIN
+724 IPNVPIIGKALSKIN
-739 ITLPTPR
+739 ITLPAPR

-751 EEEGGKP
+751 EDGHEGEKP
-758 HFIADA
+758 RFIADA

-798 HTEPIGQIIHDEPFP
+798 HTEPIGQITHDEPFP

-846 KLDAVANVTVRL
+846 KLDAIANVTVRL
-858 GSWTEKIHYIG
+858 GSWTETLHYRG
-869 KGIGAKVSL
+869 QGIGAKVGL

>member
-1 MPTDEHEH
+1 MPAEESEPLALPT
-9 LVSPMREEE
+9 REEE
-18 EPTESSPLLS
+18 EPTETSPLLNRS
-28 HSHDAHSHD
+28 DDGDHSDDSEREQNGR
-37 VDEHNESEEHDETS
+37 VSNE
-51 AHPQSQ
+51 PQSRAA
-57 GWSFWPR
+57 WSLW
-64 RDGSKTGTK
+64 SICNKKTSTK
-73 SSWRWPSIIAMVILG
+73 APWRWPSIIAMALLG
-88 IIVILIIVIGFLVP
+88 IIVILIIILGFLVP

-114 VEATNLSIEN
+114 LEPTNLSIEN

-157 TGIMRRLETKETTV
+157 TGIMRKLETKETTV

-185 AVIPPLVVDIVNGHT
+185 AVIPPLVVDVVNGHT
-200 NELDFVAEVNPGDP
+200 NELDFVADVNPGDA
-214 EHIRKIANDWLEGK
+214 EHIRKIANDWLEGS

-235 GKSKIHLQSGV
+235 GKTKVHLKSGII
-246 FPLGSHDVAESMVFE
+246 PLGAHDVAESMVFE

-267 MPEYNIERLNLHDRP
+267 MPNYNIERMDLHDRP
-282 VDGHGREVIEADVS
+282 VDGHGRKVIEADVS

-325 PSISVADAITD
+325 PSISVADAITE
-336 PIDVH
+336 PIDVK
-341 AKADVQAD
+341 AKADIQAD

-360 LTKACPHSQSSPL
+360 LTKACPHSESSPL
-373 DNFMDRYLHGED
+373 DHFMDRYLHGED
-385 AKVFVRGKKLNDTD
+385 AKVFVRGKKTNNTD

-443 DVDDPDGSPRV
+443 DVNDPEGEPRV
-454 SGKAHVLA
+454 SGTAQVLA
-462 ALPPELNVQLGVDK
+462 AVPPELNVELGVDK
-476 LRANA
+476 LRSNA
-481 DLFYEKRKM
+481 DLFYKKRKM
-490 GVLNLDHWQS
+490 GELNLRHWQS
-500 ANSTRVEE
+500 ANSTKVHDKE
-508 NNETLLNI
+508 NGETLLNI

-522 VPLNITDGDVF
+522 VPLTITDGDVF

-546 ITLDIK
+546 ITLDVK
-552 AEVDVKVKTVLGI
+552 AEVDVKLKTVLGI

-571 PAEGKIPVNGPSSLC
+571 PAEGKIPVNG
-586 ILLKRLA
+586 
-593 TASRANA
+593 
-600 NSSPG
+600 
-605 FPGNALG
+605 FPENALG

-622 VLETTE
+622 VMETTE

-642 TPYAATVPYLSVHI
+642 TPYTAVVPYLSVHI

-666 ISRNVSFNLG
+666 ISRNVTFDLG
-676 ENTNLPVYATWDPLR
+676 KNTNLPVLATWDPLR
-691 FGGKKAQEIGRKLL
+691 FGGEKAQAIGRKLL
-705 SDYVSGE
+705 SDYVSGK
-712 NTTLTARTHKLS
+712 NTTLTARTHKRS
-724 IPNVPIIGEALSNIN
+724 VPNVPIIGEALSKIN

-751 EEEGGKP
+751 EDEHEGEKP
-758 HFIADA
+758 RFIADA
-764 TFHLFSSTAS
+764 TFHLFSSTAT

-798 HTEPIGQIIHDEPFP
+798 HTEPVGQIIHDEPFP

-823 LPVEWSPSRVGYG
+823 LPVLWSASSVGYG

-846 KLDAVANVTVRL
+846 KLDAIANVTVRL
-858 GSWTEKIHYIG
+858 GSWTEKIHYTG
-869 KGIGAKVSL
+869 KGIGAKVNL

>member
-1 MPTDEHEH
+1 MPAEENEP
-9 LVSPMREEE
+9 LASPTREEE
-18 EPTESSPLLS
+18 EPTETSPLLNRS
-28 HSHDAHSHD
+28 DDGNHDDDS
-37 VDEHNESEEHDETS
+37 ESEQNGRASNE
-51 AHPQSQ
+51 PQSRAA
-57 GWSFWPR
+57 WSLW
-64 RDGSKTGTK
+64 SICNKKTSTK
-73 SSWRWPSIIAMVILG
+73 APWRWPSIIAMALLG
-88 IIVILIIVIGFLVP
+88 IIVILIIILGFLVP

-114 VEATNLSIEN
+114 LEPTNLSIEN
-124 ITSDG
+124 ITSYG

-138 YLDGSRVDNKNSRR
+138 YLDGSRVDNQNSRR

-157 TGIMRRLETKETTV
+157 TGIMRKLETKETTV
-171 NVYLPDYADALAGT
+171 NVYLPEYADALAGT
-185 AVIPPLVVDIVNGHT
+185 AVIPPLVVDVVNGHT
-200 NELDFVAEVNPGDP
+200 NELDFVADVNPGDA
-214 EHIRKIANDWLEGK
+214 EHIRKIANDWLEGN

-235 GKSKIHLQSGV
+235 GKTKVHLKSGII
-246 FPLGSHDVAESMVFE
+246 PLGAHDVAESMVFE
-261 ANEIPS
+261 ANDIPS
-267 MPEYNIERLNLHDRP
+267 MPNYSIERMDLHDRP
-282 VDGHGREVIEADVS
+282 VDGHGRKVIEADVS

-325 PSISVADAITD
+325 PSISVADAVTE
-336 PIDVH
+336 PIDVR

-360 LTKACPHSQSSPL
+360 LTKACPHSESSPL
-373 DNFMDRYLHGED
+373 DHFMDRYLHGED
-385 AKVFVRGKKLNDTD
+385 AKVFVRGKKTNNTD

-426 RNFSLTDVDF
+426 RKFSLTDVDF

-443 DVDDPDGSPRV
+443 DVDDPEGEPRV
-454 SGKAHVLA
+454 SGTAQVLA
-462 ALPPELNVQLGVDK
+462 AVPPELNVDLGVDK
-476 LRANA
+476 LRSNA
-481 DLFYEKRKM
+481 DLFYKKRKM
-490 GVLNLDHWQS
+490 GELNLRHWQS
-500 ANSTRVEE
+500 ANSTKIQDNE
-508 NNETLLNI
+508 NGETLLNI

-522 VPLNITDGDVF
+522 VPLTITDGDVF

-552 AEVDVKVKTVLGI
+552 AEVDVKLKTVLGI

-571 PAEGKIPVNGPSSLC
+571 PAEGKIPVNG
-586 ILLKRLA
+586 
-593 TASRANA
+593 
-600 NSSPG
+600 

-622 VLETTE
+622 VMETTE
-628 TGIQMRAL
+628 TGILMRAL

-642 TPYAATVPYLSVHI
+642 TPYAAVVPYLSVHI

-666 ISRNVSFNLG
+666 ISRNVTFDLG
-676 ENTNLPVYATWDPLR
+676 NNTNLPVLATWDPLR
-691 FGGKKAQEIGRKLL
+691 FGGEEAQAVGRKLL
-705 SDYVSGE
+705 SDYVSGK
-712 NTTLTARTHKLS
+712 NTTLTARTHKRS
-724 IPNVPIIGEALSNIN
+724 VPNVPIIGEALSKIN

-751 EEEGGKP
+751 EDEHGDEKP

-764 TFHLFSSTAS
+764 TFHLFSSTAT

-798 HTEPIGQIIHDEPFP
+798 HTEPVGQIIHDEPFP

-823 LPVEWSPSRVGYG
+823 LPVIWSASSVGYG

-846 KLDAVANVTVRL
+846 KLDAIANVTVRL
-858 GSWTEKIHYIG
+858 GSWTEKIHYTG

>member
-1 MPTDEHEH
+1 MPAEENEP
-9 LVSPMREEE
+9 LASPTREEE
-18 EPTESSPLLS
+18 EPTEASPLLNRS
-28 HSHDAHSHD
+28 YDGHHSDA
-37 VDEHNESEEHDETS
+37 SEREQNGRVSTE
-51 AHPQSQ
+51 PQSRAA
-57 GWSFWPR
+57 WSLW
-64 RDGSKTGTK
+64 SICNKKTSTK
-73 SSWRWPSIIAMVILG
+73 APWRWPSIIAMVLLG
-88 IIVILIIVIGFLVP
+88 IIVILIIILGFLVP

-114 VEATNLSIEN
+114 LEPTNLSIEN

-157 TGIMRRLETKETTV
+157 TGIMRKLETKETTV
-171 NVYLPDYADALAGT
+171 NVYLPDYADALAGA
-185 AVIPPLVVDIVNGHT
+185 AVIPALVVDVVNGHT
-200 NELDFVAEVNPGDP
+200 NELDFVADVNPGDA
-214 EHIRKIANDWLEGK
+214 EHIRKIANDWLEGN

-235 GKSKIHLQSGV
+235 GKTKVHLKSGIV
-246 FPLGSHDVAESMVFE
+246 PLGAHDVAESMVFE

-267 MPEYNIERLNLHDRP
+267 MPNYNIERMDLHDRP
-282 VDGHGREVIEADVS
+282 VDGHGRKVIEADVS

-325 PSISVADAITD
+325 PSISVADAITE
-336 PIDVH
+336 PIDVE

-360 LTKACPHSQSSPL
+360 LTKACPHSESSPL
-373 DNFMDRYLHGED
+373 DHFMDRYLHGED
-385 AKVFVRGKKLNDTD
+385 AKVFVRGKKANNTD

-443 DVDDPDGSPRV
+443 DVDDPEGEPRV
-454 SGKAHVLA
+454 SGTAQVLA
-462 ALPPELNVQLGVDK
+462 ALPPELNVDLGVDK
-476 LRANA
+476 LRSNA
-481 DLFYEKRKM
+481 DLFYKKRKM
-490 GVLNLDHWQS
+490 GELNLRHWQS
-500 ANSTRVEE
+500 ANSTKVQDKE
-508 NNETLLNI
+508 NGETLLNI

-522 VPLNITDGDVF
+522 VPLTITDGDVF

-552 AEVDVKVKTVLGI
+552 AEVDVKLKTVLG
-565 LTVKKV
+565 K
-571 PAEGKIPVNGPSSLC
+571 GQD
-586 ILLKRLA
+586 
-593 TASRANA
+593 SR
-600 NSSPG
+600 

-622 VLETTE
+622 VMETTE

-636 VNLTNP
+636 INLTNP
-642 TPYAATVPYLSVHI
+642 TPYAAVVPYLSVHI

-666 ISRNVSFNLG
+666 ISRNVTFDLG
-676 ENTNLPVYATWDPLR
+676 KNTNLPVLATWDPLR
-691 FGGKKAQEIGRKLL
+691 FGGEKAQAIGRKLL
-705 SDYVSGE
+705 SDYVSGK
-712 NTTLTARTHKLS
+712 NTTLTARTHKRS
-724 IPNVPIIGEALSNIN
+724 VPNVPIIGEALSKIN

-751 EEEGGKP
+751 EDEHE
-758 HFIADA
+758 
-764 TFHLFSSTAS
+764 
-774 FTLLSPLL
+774 
-782 YNTLYIEH
+782 EH

-798 HTEPIGQIIHDEPFP
+798 HTEPVGQIIHDEPFP

-823 LPVEWSPSRVGYG
+823 LPVIWSASSVGYG

-846 KLDAVANVTVRL
+846 KLDAIANVTVRL
-858 GSWTEKIHYIG
+858 GSWTEKIHYTG

>member
-1 MPTDEHEH
+1 MPVDENEP
-9 LVSPMREEE
+9 LVSPTLEEE
-18 EPTESSPLLS
+18 EPTETSPLLS
-28 HSHDAHSHD
+28 HDDDGQHSDAG
-37 VDEHNESEEHDETS
+37 EHDEHEEAS
-51 AHPQSQ
+51 AQPQSQ

-64 RDGSKTGTK
+64 RNKSSTK
-73 SSWRWPSIIAMVILG
+73 SPWRWPSIIAMVILG
-88 IIVILIIVIGFLVP
+88 IIVVLIIILGFLIP

-108 AEKAAV
+108 AERAAV
-114 VEATNLSIEN
+114 LEPTNLSIEN

-129 IRARIRANV
+129 VWARIRANV

-157 TGIMRRLETKETTV
+157 TGIMRKLETKQTTV

-185 AVIPPLVVDIVNGHT
+185 AVIPPLVVDVVSGHT
-200 NELDFVAEVNPGDP
+200 NELDFVAEVNPGET
-214 EHIRKIANDWLEGK
+214 EHIRKIANDWLDGN
-228 LKQLKVV
+228 LKRLKVV
-235 GKSKIHLQSGV
+235 GKTKVHLQSGI
-246 FPLGSHDVAESMVFE
+246 FPLGAHDVAESMVFE

-267 MPEYNIERLNLHDRP
+267 MPDYNIERMNLHDRP
-282 VDGHGREVIEADVS
+282 VDGHGRKVIEADVS

-316 LVPNCDSSL
+316 MVPNCDSTQ

-336 PIDVH
+336 PINIH
-341 AKADVQAD
+341 AKADVKAD
-349 AKGII
+349 ARGII
-354 RDIPES
+354 RTIPES
-360 LTKACPHSQSSPL
+360 LIKACPHSESSPL

-419 RSFDSLI
+419 RSFDSFI

-443 DVDDPDGSPRV
+443 DVDDPDGEPRV
-454 SGKAHVLA
+454 SGTAQVLA
-462 ALPPELNVQLGVDK
+462 ALPPELNVDLGVDK

-490 GVLNLDHWQS
+490 GELNLDHWQK
-500 ANSTRVEE
+500 ANSTRVEDDK
-508 NNETLLNI
+508 NDETLLNI
-516 TSRLVD
+516 TSRLID
-522 VPLNITDGDVF
+522 VPLTITNGDVF

-571 PAEGKIPVNGPSSLC
+571 PAEGKIPVNG
-586 ILLKRLA
+586 
-593 TASRANA
+593 
-600 NSSPG
+600 

-628 TGIQMRAL
+628 TGILMQAL

-642 TPYAATVPYLSVHI
+642 TPYAAIVPYLSVHI

-666 ISRNVSFNLG
+666 VSKNVTFNLG
-676 ENTNLPVYATWDPLR
+676 ENTNLLVHATWDPLR
-691 FGGKKAQEIGRKLL
+691 FGGEKAQEVGRKLL

-712 NTTLTARTHKLS
+712 NTTLTARTHKRS
-724 IPNVPIIGEALSNIN
+724 IPNVPIIGEALSKIN

-751 EEEGGKP
+751 EDESEKP
-758 HFIADA
+758 RFIADA

-798 HTEPIGQIIHDEPFP
+798 HTEPVGQIIHDEPFP

-846 KLDAVANVTVRL
+846 KLDAIANVTVRL

>member
-1 MPTDEHEH
+1 MP
-9 LVSPMREEE
+9 
-18 EPTESSPLLS
+18 
-28 HSHDAHSHD
+28 
-37 VDEHNESEEHDETS
+37 N
-51 AHPQSQ
+51 
-57 GWSFWPR
+57 
-64 RDGSKTGTK
+64 
-73 SSWRWPSIIAMVILG
+73 
-88 IIVILIIVIGFLVP
+88 
-102 PAVKEY
+102 
-108 AEKAAV
+108 
-114 VEATNLSIEN
+114 
-124 ITSDG
+124 
-129 IRARIRANV
+129 
-138 YLDGSRVDNKNSRR
+138 
-152 IGKAV
+152 
-157 TGIMRRLETKETTV
+157 
-171 NVYLPDYADALAGT
+171 
-185 AVIPPLVVDIVNGHT
+185 
-200 NELDFVAEVNPGDP
+200 
-214 EHIRKIANDWLEGK
+214 
-228 LKQLKVV
+228 
-235 GKSKIHLQSGV
+235 
-246 FPLGSHDVAESMVFE
+246 
-261 ANEIPS
+261 
-267 MPEYNIERLNLHDRP
+267 YNIERMDLHDRP
-282 VDGHGREVIEADVS
+282 VDGHGRKVIEADVS

-325 PSISVADAITD
+325 PSISVADAITE
-336 PIDVH
+336 PIDVE

-360 LTKACPHSQSSPL
+360 LTKACPHSESSPL
-373 DNFMDRYLHGED
+373 DHFMDRYLHGED
-385 AKVFVRGKKLNDTD
+385 AKVFVRGKKTNNTD

-406 ILESITVPVDFPG
+406 ILESSTVPVDFPG

-443 DVDDPDGSPRV
+443 DVDDPEGEPRV
-454 SGKAHVLA
+454 SGTAQVLA
-462 ALPPELNVQLGVDK
+462 ALPPELNVDLGVDK
-476 LRANA
+476 LRSNA
-481 DLFYEKRKM
+481 DLFYKKRKM
-490 GVLNLDHWQS
+490 GELNLRHWQS
-500 ANSTRVEE
+500 ANSTKAQDKE
-508 NNETLLNI
+508 NGETLLNI

-522 VPLNITDGDVF
+522 VPLTITDGDVF

-552 AEVDVKVKTVLGI
+552 AEVDVKLKTVLGI

-571 PAEGKIPVNGPSSLC
+571 PAEGKIPVNG
-586 ILLKRLA
+586 
-593 TASRANA
+593 
-600 NSSPG
+600 

-622 VLETTE
+622 VMETTE

-636 VNLTNP
+636 INLTNP
-642 TPYAATVPYLSVHI
+642 TPYAAVVPYLSVHI

-666 ISRNVSFNLG
+666 ISRNVTFDLG
-676 ENTNLPVYATWDPLR
+676 KNTNLPVLATWDPLR
-691 FGGKKAQEIGRKLL
+691 FGGEKAQAIGRKLL
-705 SDYVSGE
+705 SDYVSGK
-712 NTTLTARTHKLS
+712 NTTLTARTHKRS
-724 IPNVPIIGEALSNIN
+724 VPNVPIIGEALSKIN

-751 EEEGGKP
+751 EDEHEGEKP

-764 TFHLFSSTAS
+764 TFHLFSSTAT

-798 HTEPIGQIIHDEPFP
+798 HTEPVGQIIHDEPFP

-823 LPVEWSPSRVGYG
+823 LPVIWSASSVGYG

-846 KLDAVANVTVRL
+846 KLDAIANVTVRL
-858 GSWTEKIHYIG
+858 GSWTEKIHYTG

>member
-1 MPTDEHEH
+1 MPTDETEP
-9 LVSPMREEE
+9 LVSPPREEGD
-18 EPTESSPLLS
+18 PTESSPLLGRTDDD
-28 HSHDAHSHD
+28 HHADAAEHDG
-37 VDEHNESEEHDETS
+37 EDETS
-51 AHPQSQ
+51 SQTQSR

-64 RDGSKTGTK
+64 RSKSTGTR
-73 SSWRWPSIIAMVILG
+73 SAWRWPSIIAMVILG
-88 IIVILIIVIGFLVP
+88 IIVILIIVLGFLIP

-114 VEATNLSIEN
+114 LEPTNLSIEN

-129 IRARIRANV
+129 IRARFRAKV
-138 YLDGSRVDNKNSRR
+138 YLDGSRVNDENSRR

-157 TGIMRRLETKETTV
+157 TGIMRKLETKETTV

-185 AVIPPLVVDIVNGHT
+185 AVIPPLVVDIVDGHT
-200 NELDFVAEVNPGDP
+200 NELDFVAEVNPGDV
-214 EHIRKIANDWLEGK
+214 EHIRKIANDWLDGNLNK
-228 LKQLKVV
+228 LKVV
-235 GKSKIHLQSGV
+235 GKTKVHLQSGV

-261 ANEIPS
+261 ANEIPN
-267 MPEYNIERLNLHDRP
+267 MPEYNIERMDLHDRP

-296 LKVHNDY
+296 LKAHNDY
-303 PVSFRVPTLGFEV
+303 PVSFQVPTLGFEV
-316 LVPNCDSSL
+316 LVPNCDSKL
-325 PSISVADAITD
+325 PSISVAEAVTD
-336 PIDVH
+336 PIDVD
-341 AKADVQAD
+341 AKSDVRAD
-349 AKGII
+349 AKGTI

-360 LTKACPHSQSSPL
+360 LIKACPHSESSPL

-385 AKVFVRGKKLNDTD
+385 AKVFVRGKKLNDTN

-426 RNFSLTDVDF
+426 RNFSLSDVDF

-443 DVDDPDGSPRV
+443 DVDDPDGEPRV
-454 SGKAHVLA
+454 SGTAQVLA
-462 ALPPELNVQLGVDK
+462 ALPPELNVNLGVDK
-476 LRANA
+476 IRANA
-481 DLFYEKRKM
+481 DLFYKKRKM
-490 GVLNLDHWQS
+490 GELNLQHWQD
-500 ANSTRVEE
+500 ANSTRVQDKE

-522 VPLNITDGDVF
+522 VPLTITDGDVF

-546 ITLDIK
+546 LTLDIK

-571 PAEGKIPVNGPSSLC
+571 PAEGKIPVNG
-586 ILLKRLA
+586 
-593 TASRANA
+593 
-600 NSSPG
+600 

-612 KLKPQVGEIE
+612 KLNPQVSEIE

-628 TGIQMRAL
+628 TSIQMRAL

-642 TPYAATVPYLSVHI
+642 TPYAATIPYLSVHI
-656 LHDGELLGEA
+656 LHDGRLLGEA
-666 ISRNVSFNLG
+666 ISRNVTFNLG
-676 ENTNLPVYATWDPLR
+676 KNTNLPVHATWDPLQ
-691 FGGKKAQEIGRKLL
+691 FGGEKAHEIGRKLL

-712 NTTLTARTHKLS
+712 NTTLTARTHKKS
-724 IPNVPIIGEALSNIN
+724 IPNVPIIGKALSKIN
-739 ITLPTPR
+739 ITLPAPR

-751 EEEGGKP
+751 EDGHEGEKP
-758 HFIADA
+758 RFIADA

-846 KLDAVANVTVRL
+846 KLDAIANVTVRL
-858 GSWTEKIHYIG
+858 GSWTETLHYRG
-869 KGIGAKVSL
+869 QGIGAKVGL